1 MVRGPPPSPC
11 HRVRGQ
17 AVQLRLNLALRCGR
31 GVKKAAY
38 AGIAAIAAI
47 AALFVI
53 NTVASDTTGTGR
65 ADFVFHARL
74 ADPDLYVGG
83 TYDRAFGIAAGTYA
97 FKFIPNGD
105 SPRILSIDIEGDSFS
120 FSDDFELEGTLHKSP
135 ISEYYTWDYNGQK
148 TFDVPAG
155 QNVSITIDPHGNL
168 LGPVSVM
175 IAAASP

>member
-1 MVRGPPPSPC
+1 M
-11 HRVRGQ
+11 
-17 AVQLRLNLALRCGR
+17 
-31 GVKKAAY
+31 KKAAY
-38 AGIAAIAAI
+38 AGIVAIAAI

-105 SPRILSIDIEGDSFS
+105 SPRILSIAMEGDSFS

-148 TFDVPAG
+148 TFGVPAG

-175 IAAASP
+175 IAAAPP